1 MSRSDRGYRVLEELG
16 VKPSV
21 TYLADISRIL

>member
-1 MSRSDRGYRVLEELG
+1 LLAELG

-21 TYLADISRIL
+21 TYLADIKNPASGEGKA